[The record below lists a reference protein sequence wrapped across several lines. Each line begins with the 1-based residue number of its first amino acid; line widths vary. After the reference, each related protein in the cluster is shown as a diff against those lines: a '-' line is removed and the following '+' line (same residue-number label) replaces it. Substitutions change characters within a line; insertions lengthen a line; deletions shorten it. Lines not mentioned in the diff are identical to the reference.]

1 MRAALPAA
9 LTLSALSL
17 FWGLQGMPRHWPE
30 AEPQAALPQ
39 LQQPVRE
46 LLRAPRTQPMY
57 LLLTVEGLAY
67 CAEGEGAP
75 EVVDNATLER
85 YCARHGLD
93 NAQRLGELLERI
105 EPGGAA
111 GKIQVGYVITTKL
124 LSQFQRAADGQW
136 QFDPA
141 PLARELRL
149 VEKLDRPV
157 ALYLSST
164 HFDTLG
170 PLPAEL
176 AKDAANLA
184 LFADR
189 QPRTLDYFSYPI
201 VPYTLDAN
209 PELAVN
215 RYKRQALQQ
224 VHAMLAAMAPQH
236 RQKIVAI
243 FLGGETHHF
252 YQNFADGMG
261 EFERPVVTDH
271 GPASV
276 QAFRRWLQQRYGSIE
291 ALNAAYLGEQ
301 AQAGSAAPG
310 YTDFDQIEPPAGNFR
325 DDPQT
330 PYLQHYDGHSHGQL
344 AVHGWYWDAQHN
356 TQALRVYLDGQLI
369 GPAQQGLNRLDV
381 YRQLDEVGTPASGFR
396 LELPFDALPAGRH
409 MVSVSAVRGQR
420 ECLLDERV
428 VNILGRDGA
437 RFDWRDQHRVFTSL
451 QDKLPR
457 CVDQGRESQ
466 ALRFHLDAPG
476 WDLPLGYNPLARDWN
491 EFRQAQVLRYMQAL
505 FDWAVQIGFAP
516 ELLFSHQILPQLNSS
531 WNANLFATQRSV
543 APGLPWKPG
552 FNLYG
557 GGVWSAPTQ
566 ALIGQLQAGPSGYGV
581 PEFHPQ
587 QWKDRRAVAQAL
599 AGHYNAGAHFISPY
613 YFSIAPEKHLQAP
626 ESNAVSRMRLEPGN
640 SADGSDLF
648 YEALLQFAAQ

>member
-9 LTLSALSL
+9 LALSALSL
-17 FWGLQGMPRHWPE
+17 FWGLQGLPRQWPE

-39 LQQPVRE
+39 LQQPVHE

-67 CAEGEGAP
+67 CAEGESAP

-201 VPYTLDAN
+201 VPYTLDPN

-224 VHAMLAAMAPQH
+224 VH
-236 RQKIVAI
+236 
-243 FLGGETHHF
+243 T
-252 YQNFADGMG
+252 
-261 EFERPVVTDH
+261 T
-271 GPASV
+271 
-276 QAFRRWLQQRYGSIE
+276 
-291 ALNAAYLGEQ
+291 
-301 AQAGSAAPG
+301 SAARTSAVTSPCVRLVGVGVSGLWLMGASFHKAPPEPENRRRPG
-310 YTDFDQIEPPAGNFR
+310 RRPRPGPHRIESMAR
-325 DDPQT
+325 T
-330 PYLQHYDGHSHGQL
+330 PSSARRCGSGSSPVARTKSVSWVRTTSCRSLGS
-344 AVHGWYWDAQHN
+344 
-356 TQALRVYLDGQLI
+356 
-369 GPAQQGLNRLDV
+369 QGL
-381 YRQLDEVGTPASGFR
+381 A
-396 LELPFDALPAGRH
+396 
-409 MVSVSAVRGQR
+409 M
-420 ECLLDERV
+420 
-428 VNILGRDGA
+428 
-437 RFDWRDQHRVFTSL
+437 
-451 QDKLPR
+451 
-457 CVDQGRESQ
+457 
-466 ALRFHLDAPG
+466 
-476 WDLPLGYNPLARDWN
+476 
-491 EFRQAQVLRYMQAL
+491 
-505 FDWAVQIGFAP
+505 
-516 ELLFSHQILPQLNSS
+516 
-531 WNANLFATQRSV
+531 
-543 APGLPWKPG
+543 
-552 FNLYG
+552 
-557 GGVWSAPTQ
+557 
-566 ALIGQLQAGPSGYGV
+566 
-581 PEFHPQ
+581 
-587 QWKDRRAVAQAL
+587 
-599 AGHYNAGAHFISPY
+599 
-613 YFSIAPEKHLQAP
+613 
-626 ESNAVSRMRLEPGN
+626 
-640 SADGSDLF
+640 
-648 YEALLQFAAQ
+648 